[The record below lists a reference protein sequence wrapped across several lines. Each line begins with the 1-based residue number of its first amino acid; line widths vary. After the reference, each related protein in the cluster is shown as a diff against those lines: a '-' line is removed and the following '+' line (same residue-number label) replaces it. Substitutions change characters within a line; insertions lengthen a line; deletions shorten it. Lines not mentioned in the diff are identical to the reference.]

1 MLNEMLS
8 RGRLAAVLAEFLGTA
23 MLVMVAIV
31 LTETTAVSYFIG
43 TSVAATLAVGYVIF
57 SGVSG
62 AHFNPAITFGMWT
75 ARRMRTVT
83 AAAYIVAQI
92 VGGVAAWQL
101 FQYFTDH
108 KLTSHSVAF
117 SFSLFLAEA
126 VGTFVLSLGFAAAA
140 NRVGNA
146 LESGLA
152 YGIALFAGIII
163 ASTAAAGYLN
173 PAVAMGLRSFDWVYI
188 LGPLVG
194 GLVGIN
200 LYTYLFAPTGAAD
213 ARALAARAS
222 VVVKRSSSKNK

>member
-1 MLNEMLS
+1 MLTRRNVATL
-8 RGRLAAVLAEFLGTA
+8 LAEFLGTA
-23 MLVMVAIV
+23 ILVMVAIV

-43 TSVAATLAVGYVIF
+43 TSVAATLAVVYIIF

-75 ARRMRTVT
+75 ARRIRTV
-83 AAAYIVAQI
+83 AAVGYIVAQI

-101 FQYFTDH
+101 FQYFTAH
-108 KLTSHSVAF
+108 QLTSHSTSF
-117 SFSLFLAEA
+117 SFKIFLAEA
-126 VGTFVLSLGFAAAA
+126 VGTLVLSLGFAAAA
-140 NRVGNA
+140 NRAGNA

-152 YGIALFAGIII
+152 YGVALFAGIIV

-188 LGPLVG
+188 VGPLVG

-200 LYTYLFAPTGAAD
+200 LYTYLFAPDGAVSG
-213 ARALAARAS
+213 RALAARAS
-222 VVVKRSSSKNK
+222 VVVKRSSKK